1 MARNLKILFSVI
13 TLLLVIS
20 CDEKPQNPVKKYGDV
35 LIDTYKQGGQ
45 TGEKANLDAV
55 RKAVKTYQAT
65 HDKYPQ
71 SLDEVR
77 VFIITPI
84 DLSRYEYDP
93 ENGSVSLKK

>member
-1 MARNLKILFSVI
+1 MAKNLKILFSVI
-13 TLLLVIS
+13 TLLLVVS
-20 CDEKPQNPVKKYGDV
+20 CDEKAQNPVKKYGDV

-65 HDKYPQ
+65 YDKNPQ

-77 VFIITPI
+77 TLIITPI